1 MAFVRSLRLRLMQA
15 KDETPLAVAAG
26 TPASLTKLHTGCRR
40 AHIMLG
46 SAMEWQQGMVQGGA
60 QERRGSREGGKQH
73 RNMLA
78 QHAFDS

>member
-26 TPASLTKLHTGCRR
+26 TPASLMKPHTGCRT

-46 SAMEWQQGMVQGGA
+46 SAMEWQQGWHREEFKKGEGA
-60 QERRGSREGGKQH
+60 ER
-73 RNMLA
+73 
-78 QHAFDS
+78 